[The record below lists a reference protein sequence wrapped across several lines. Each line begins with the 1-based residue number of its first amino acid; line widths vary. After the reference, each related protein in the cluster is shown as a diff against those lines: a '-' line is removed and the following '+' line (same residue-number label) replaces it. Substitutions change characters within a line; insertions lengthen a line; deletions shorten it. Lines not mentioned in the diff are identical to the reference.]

1 MHGVVLV
8 VSSGQVSE
16 HVPGQFIDA
25 LDDLRHVGLEVLS
38 SQQSLQL
45 LQLLIRDLPLPLQLA
60 ASL

>member
-16 HVPGQFIDA
+16 HVPGQFIDT
-25 LDDLRHVGLEVLS
+25 LDDLGHVGLEVLS

-45 LQLLIRDLPLPLQLA
+45 LQLLIRDLSLPLQLA